1 MLLLDRDQVVR
12 TIGGAGLAPGRFRY
26 PCSACVAHGY
36 IYAAEET
43 RLQVLTRR
51 GVPLQVLS
59 PGFGRI
65 ASRLEG
71 IVLAAPSSPPGPPGM
86 GPVGLGPLCGTRA
99 RGRPEPLRER
109 L

>member
-65 ASRLEG
+65 ASRLEK
-71 IVLAAPSSPPGPPGM
+71 ASSWLRRHAGMARPGW
-86 GPVGLGPLCGTRA
+86 GP
-99 RGRPEPLRER
+99 
-109 L
+109 

>member
-65 ASRLEG
+65 ASRRRKRRPLG
-71 IVLAAPSSPPGPPGM
+71 CTGTPAWPARDALGS
-86 GPVGLGPLCGTRA
+86 GPL
-99 RGRPEPLRER
+99 
-109 L
+109 